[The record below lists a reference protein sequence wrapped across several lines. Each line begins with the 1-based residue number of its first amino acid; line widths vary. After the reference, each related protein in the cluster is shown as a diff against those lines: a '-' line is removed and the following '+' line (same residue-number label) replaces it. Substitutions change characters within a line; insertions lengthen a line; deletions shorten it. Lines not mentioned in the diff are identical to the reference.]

1 MEPALRKMIFWKK
14 VDFRLPFLYNK
25 LNQMGLVFVIYAL
38 RRYHSLYELYAK
50 ISNSTKE
57 VLYQYMKDNDIS
69 LLDYS
74 FNYFFQHCIKK
85 HKIQVTSH
93 HFTNHKI
100 EGLTIIDEYGISFS
114 YEKDNPKVKQN
125 FTLCHE
131 LGHFVL
137 NHNGTCFTESV
148 DNQESLLEREANI
161 FSALLLMPD
170 IVLLSKIYYSCDSF
184 QRVQESLEVS
194 KQALY
199 YRLIDLLRMYFP
211 NGEEKIKHAVNDYME
226 MKNSSIRSLFHD
238 IKQQLIDEF
247 NQYSASLKV
256 QVQNRI
262 FEQGFVSSQE
272 LPELVD
278 QNNWEELRESIDNL
292 KIWLIYN
299 KGKSV
304 AYAWDSTK
312 FSEQEARKK
321 AELKLLMIED

>member
-1 MEPALRKMIFWKK
+1 M
-14 VDFRLPFLYNK
+14 D
-25 LNQMGLVFVIYAL
+25 
-38 RRYHSLYELYAK
+38 ELYLR
-50 ISNSTKE
+50 ISSITKQR
-57 VLYQYMKDNDIS
+57 LYQYIKDNNIP
-69 LLDYS
+69 LLKYH
-74 FNYFFQHCIKK
+74 FNLFFYHCVKMN
-85 HKIQVTSH
+85 KIQVISH

-100 EGLTIIDEYGISFS
+100 EGLTIIDKYGISFS

-148 DNQESLLEREANI
+148 DNQESIQEREANI
-161 FSALLLMPD
+161 FSALVLMPD

-184 QRVQESLEVS
+184 QGVQESLEVS

-211 NGEEKIKHAVNDYME
+211 NEEDKIKHAVNDYLE
-226 MKNSSIRSLFHD
+226 MKNTSIHSLFHE

-256 QVQNRI
+256 QTQNRI
-262 FEQGFVSSQE
+262 FEQGFISSQE
-272 LPELVD
+272 LPELID
-278 QNNWEELRESIDNL
+278 QNNWKELRESIDNL

-312 FSEQEARKK
+312 ISEQEARRK
-321 AELKLLMIED
+321 AELQLLLMQ

>member
-1 MEPALRKMIFWKK
+1 M
-14 VDFRLPFLYNK
+14 N
-25 LNQMGLVFVIYAL
+25 
-38 RRYHSLYELYAK
+38 ELYTRMSK
-50 ISNSTKE
+50 FTKH

-69 LLDYS
+69 ILNYN
-74 FNYFFQHCIKK
+74 FNYFFQHCIRKYQ
-85 HKIQVTSH
+85 IQVISH
-93 HFTNHKI
+93 HLSNHKI
-100 EGLTIIDEYGISFS
+100 EGLTIIDDYGISFS

-131 LGHFVL
+131 LGHFIL
-137 NHNGTCFTESV
+137 QHKGTCFTESV

-161 FSALLLMPD
+161 FSALVLMPD

-184 QRVQESLEVS
+184 QGVQESLEVS

-211 NGEEKIKHAVNDYME
+211 NGEDKNKHAVNDYME
-226 MKNSSIRSLFHD
+226 MKNSSIRSLFHE

-256 QVQNRI
+256 QIQNRI
-262 FEQGFVSSQE
+262 FEHGFVSSHE

-278 QNNWEELRESIDNL
+278 QNNWKELRESIDNL

-299 KGKSV
+299 KGEAL

-312 FSEQEARKK
+312 ISDEEARKK
-321 AELKLLMIED
+321 AELQLLLM